1 MVAPGEQS
9 LRKQP
14 RRQGQHASLD
24 VEAVGITRPAIIA
37 SFDRQTVIPAS
48 CQSAAAGIAK
58 GPPLCGTVGLDVGDH
73 NVLPS
78 QRNKSE
84 QPHSHAEPAGDPPP
98 RKNGRIDRF
107 DRNQGPQQESHD
119 LGIEHEVGDLAAR
132 GIEERRPF
140 DPHEPA
146 PLSTGFRP
154 SPSGISP
161 FELRSKRRRA
171 DLSSNCGWS
180 PDIHQSLRFLA
191 ANRTF
196 SHGIRAFIVDLLS
209 DSPRSDQQLHR
220 GRVLKIKNGGM
231 RAVGVRITHRAARW
245 RRNVPHR
252 HDGAAPES
260 ARNR

>member
-98 RKNGRIDRF
+98 RKNGRID
-107 DRNQGPQQESHD
+107 GST
-119 LGIEHEVGDLAAR
+119 ATR
-132 GIEERRPF
+132 G
-140 DPHEPA
+140 
-146 PLSTGFRP
+146 LSRKAMTWGSNMRSATSLP
-154 SPSGISP
+154 
-161 FELRSKRRRA
+161 EALRSDAR
-171 DLSSNCGWS
+171 S
-180 PDIHQSLRFLA
+180 
-191 ANRTF
+191 
-196 SHGIRAFIVDLLS
+196 IRMS
-209 DSPRSDQQLHR
+209 QLHSQR
-220 GRVLKIKNGGM
+220 GSGRLRQAFRRSSSG
-231 RAVGVRITHRAARW
+231 RSGVAPTFHQT
-245 RRNVPHR
+245 V
-252 HDGAAPES
+252 DGARIS
-260 ARNR
+260 TNR

>member
-119 LGIEHEVGDLAAR
+119 LGIEHEVGDLAA
-132 GIEERRPF
+132 E
-140 DPHEPA
+140 A
-146 PLSTGFRP
+146 
-154 SPSGISP
+154 
-161 FELRSKRRRA
+161 LRSDAR
-171 DLSSNCGWS
+171 S
-180 PDIHQSLRFLA
+180 
-191 ANRTF
+191 
-196 SHGIRAFIVDLLS
+196 IRMS
-209 DSPRSDQQLHR
+209 QLHSQR
-220 GRVLKIKNGGM
+220 GSGRLRQAFRRSSSG
-231 RAVGVRITHRAARW
+231 RSGVAPTFHQT
-245 RRNVPHR
+245 V
-252 HDGAAPES
+252 DGARIS
-260 ARNR
+260 TNR